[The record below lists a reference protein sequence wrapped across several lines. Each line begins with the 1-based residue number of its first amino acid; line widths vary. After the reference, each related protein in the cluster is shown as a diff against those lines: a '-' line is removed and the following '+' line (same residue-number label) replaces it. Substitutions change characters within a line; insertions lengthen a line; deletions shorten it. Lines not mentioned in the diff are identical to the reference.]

1 MNIDSFFYEHSVFR
15 LDEYAAWK
23 KMHGSSSKTAIHSS
37 IKYYLKEGRLINIR
51 RGLYAV
57 VLPNSSVENTPVDPY
72 LVAAKASDD
81 SVLAY
86 HTALELHG
94 TAYSTFGKF
103 IFLTSKKIKAFYFQD
118 QLFQPTSIP
127 TSLYSKSETGIT
139 TIDRQGISI
148 RITSIER
155 TFVDALSRIELCGGL
170 EEVAR
175 SLESMS
181 ALDINNVIQYT
192 LQLKNSV
199 LAAKVGY
206 FLEKR
211 EGAFSVDRSILKP
224 LFSLKPKSPQYLDAH
239 QKKYCRYV
247 MRWNLMVPEKF
258 INRTFEEPNYDNN
271 DV

>member
-1 MNIDSFFYEHSVFR
+1 MNSDTFFYEHPVFR

-23 KMHGSSSKTAIHSS
+23 EKYGSSSEAAIYSS

-57 VLPNSSVENTPVDPY
+57 VPPNSNAENAVVDSY

-81 SVLAY
+81 GILAY

-94 TAYSTFGKF
+94 TAYSAFGKF
-103 IFLTSKKIKAFYFQD
+103 TFLTGKKIKAFYFQD

-127 TSLYSKSETGIT
+127 TSLHAKNEIGIT
-139 TIDRQGISI
+139 TVDRQGITI
-148 RITSIER
+148 RITTIER

-175 SLESMS
+175 SLE
-181 ALDINNVIQYT
+181 AIAVLDANAVVQYT
-192 LQLKNSV
+192 LQLKSSV
-199 LAAKVGY
+199 LAAKAGY

-211 EGAFSVDRSILKP
+211 EGAFSVSKDTLKP
-224 LFSLKPKSPQYLDAH
+224 LFSHKPKSPQYLDTH
-239 QKKYCRYV
+239 QKTPCRYIKQ
-247 MRWNLMVPEKF
+247 WNLMVPEKL
-258 INRTFEEPNYDNN
+258 INRTFEEPNYD
-271 DV
+271 V